1 MAKMAQGHK
10 GARRPALSESQYRRT
25 ALRSVAAIAAGRV
38 PGKPGPSRTVVGSK
52 GGHNAARAA
61 DRAAKRAA
69 KKAGFRPKPAKRI
82 LRRPAAAAMQRPAA
96 AGTLHLL
103 EVCAYKDSKLSHEW
117 AKRGFAA
124 VRVAHRCNGK
134 PPKPGPEPVLG
145 RAQTWYLDLG
155 KDDDKDALMAY
166 AAETQPEDLWT
177 SPDCTAFTGVQ
188 RINKGRTGA
197 RPKGEEASMQML
209 SYCRDLHTAQQ
220 ERGGRSHHEQS
231 ASSHAPFDSDE
242 WPWAISKPPV
252 SVKVAGC
259 AVGLT
264 DHKGEK
270 LLAKEW
276 RIESSS
282 FPLLASLE
290 PYKCPG
296 GHEHGESLGSGRLW
310 RTAKYTPFLAQLVAT
325 VLLME

>member
-1 MAKMAQGHK
+1 MQQCT
-10 GARRPALSESQYRRT
+10 LSIDATGNQ
-25 ALRSVAAIAAGRV
+25 
-38 PGKPGPSRTVVGSK
+38 
-52 GGHNAARAA
+52 
-61 DRAAKRAA
+61 
-69 KKAGFRPKPAKRI
+69 
-82 LRRPAAAAMQRPAA
+82 
-96 AGTLHLL
+96 
-103 EVCAYKDSKLSHEW
+103 
-117 AKRGFAA
+117 
-124 VRVAHRCNGK
+124 
-134 PPKPGPEPVLG
+134 PKPGPEPVLG
-145 RAQTWYLDLG
+145 RAQTWYLDLD

-166 AAETQPEDLWT
+166 AAETQPDDLWT
-177 SPDCTAFTGVQ
+177 SPGCTAFTGVQ
-188 RINKGRTGA
+188 RINKRRTGA

-231 ASSHAPFDSDE
+231 ASSHAPFDSGE
-242 WPWAISKPPV
+242 WPRAISKPPV

-310 RTAKYTPFLAQLVAT
+310 RGAKYPPFLAQLVAT
-325 VLLME
+325 V

>member
-1 MAKMAQGHK
+1 
-10 GARRPALSESQYRRT
+10 
-25 ALRSVAAIAAGRV
+25 
-38 PGKPGPSRTVVGSK
+38 
-52 GGHNAARAA
+52 
-61 DRAAKRAA
+61 
-69 KKAGFRPKPAKRI
+69 
-82 LRRPAAAAMQRPAA
+82 
-96 AGTLHLL
+96 
-103 EVCAYKDSKLSHEW
+103 
-117 AKRGFAA
+117 
-124 VRVAHRCNGK
+124 
-134 PPKPGPEPVLG
+134 
-145 RAQTWYLDLG
+145 
-155 KDDDKDALMAY
+155 
-166 AAETQPEDLWT
+166 
-177 SPDCTAFTGVQ
+177 
-188 RINKGRTGA
+188 
-197 RPKGEEASMQML
+197 MQML

-259 AVGLT
+259 AVDLT

-296 GHEHGESLGSGRLW
+296 GHEHGESHGSGRYVADREISAILG
-310 RTAKYTPFLAQLVAT
+310 TARRIGVADGVRRHHGT
-325 VLLME
+325 SVWVECGKRCWLLKNAVWTTAA